1 MKGKNQMTTEEF
13 LQQIERADRTI
24 DNKLSEIYRLRC
36 LATSITVPTDREA
49 VQTSGVSDKVG
60 QTVAK
65 IVDLENEIDS
75 LIDDYIDIRQQCIK
89 VIEMLP
95 DPLQYTVIHKHYVQY
110 KTFVEIAEEE
120 NYTYQW
126 ILKVHNRA
134 IKEISKILKKKPQ
147 NLGRVY
153 ESLY

>member
-1 MKGKNQMTTEEF
+1 MTAEKF

-36 LATSITVPTDREA
+36 LATSVTVPTDREA

-60 QTVAK
+60 NIVAK
-65 IVDLENEIDS
+65 IVDLENEIDN
-75 LIDDYIDIRQQCIK
+75 LIDEYIDIRQRCIK
-89 VIEMLP
+89 VVEALS

-110 KTFVEIAEEE
+110 KSFVEIAEEE

-126 ILKVHNRA
+126 ILRVHNKA
-134 IKEISKILKKKPQ
+134 LKEISEILKEKNDDFK
-147 NLGRVY
+147 RVY

>member
-1 MKGKNQMTTEEF
+1 MTAEKF
-13 LQQIERADRTI
+13 LQQIERADRVI

-49 VQTSGVSDKVG
+49 IQTSGVSDKVG
-60 QTVAK
+60 NTVAK
-65 IVDLENEIDS
+65 IIDLENEIDD
-75 LIDDYIDIRQQCIK
+75 LIDEYIDVRQRCIK
-89 VIEMLP
+89 VVEALS

-110 KTFVEIAEEE
+110 KSFVEIAEEE

-126 ILKVHNRA
+126 ILRVHNKA
-134 IKEISKILKKKPQ
+134 LKEISEILKKKTDDFE
-147 NLGRVY
+147 RVY